1 MADSPDVKKYV
12 DLTVFDENPTT
23 ILNDILTT
31 GRGLMPEWQPQVG
44 QIELVLAEAFAVRS
58 AEVANAI
65 NRVPAATTEVLLQ
78 LFGLTRSDG
87 VKASATLSLT
97 FTETA
102 TLPAGTEFLYV
113 NAVTGVSYIFTLDE
127 DATLTLVSPA
137 ETVTGTFAVTAQTV
151 GTAYNFSADDA
162 SVVLL
167 ARTASFLESASFATS
182 PSGGTDAESDTAY
195 FSRGVNLLAS
205 YTSATTTASQV
216 KYYVS
221 ANKTYAN
228 RVGVFNRRRYRDR
241 DTTATAYGFHDGAVL
256 VAVGQT
262 VSNAASASQELS
274 VSASNLNDLYNS
286 LDERT
291 PSGLTIDVMSAEL
304 AEVDV
309 TATVQKKTG
318 YTGSTVQTAI
328 TNALKSYL
336 DPNLWDFD
344 HLTVRRN
351 EIISLIDSVEG
362 VDYVSSLTMNGKT
375 LSGSDNVG
383 YFTDSGGS
391 KASFTIDVASAAA
404 TTTYVEGA
412 ASIFYVDSSGP
423 TVTPVIYLFSNAEF
437 TTDGSGAAT
446 GVTYTAVAN
455 GLNYND
461 QTRGG
466 AIVDG
471 TTSFTAVTGD
481 WSGSTHSSITF
492 SNTSTI
498 SGGSADISTFTP
510 LNSDSD
516 SAVSTDIA
524 LRNLG
529 TLVVYG
535 ELSITV
541 V

>member
-31 GRGLMPEWQPQVG
+31 GRGLLPEWQPQVG

-65 NRVPAATTEVLLQ
+65 NRVPSATTEVLLQ

-113 NAVTGVSYIFTLDE
+113 NAVTGVSYIFTLDQ
-127 DATLTLVSPA
+127 DATQTLVSPA

-151 GTAYNFSADDA
+151 GTAYNFSADNE

-167 ARTASFLESASFATS
+167 ARTANFLESASFATS
-182 PSGGTDAESDTAY
+182 PSGGTDAESDATY

-205 YTSATTTASQV
+205 YTSATTTASQI

-241 DTTATAYGFHDGAVL
+241 DTTTESYGFHDGAVL

-262 VSNAASASQELS
+262 VSNAASAGTELA
-274 VSASNLNDLYNS
+274 VSASNLTDLYDS

-304 AEVDV
+304 AEIEVN
-309 TATVQKKTG
+309 ATVKKKTG

-328 TNALKSYL
+328 TNALKSYI
-336 DPNLWDFD
+336 DPNTWDFD
-344 HLTVRRN
+344 HLVVRRN

-362 VDYVSSLTMNGKT
+362 ADYVTTLTMNGKT

-383 YFTDSGGS
+383 YYTNSGGAKS
-391 KASFTIDVASAAA
+391 SFTVDIAGAANS
-404 TTTYVEGA
+404 TNYVEGA
-412 ASIFYVDSSGP
+412 ASIFYVDSSSA
-423 TVTPVIYLFSNAEF
+423 TATPVIYLYSNAEF
-437 TTDGSGAAT
+437 TTNGSGVAT
-446 GVTYTAVAN
+446 GVTFTAAAN
-455 GLNYND
+455 GIDYND
-461 QTRGG
+461 ETRGG
-466 AIVDG
+466 SVVDG
-471 TTSFTAVTGD
+471 TTSFTPVSGD
-481 WSGSTHSSITF
+481 WAGSTHSNIVF

-498 SGGSADISTFTP
+498 SGGSADTSTFTP
-510 LNSDSD
+510 LDSDTD
-516 SAVSTDIA
+516 SAVSTDIS

-535 ELSITV
+535 DLNITV